1 MRAYGCK
8 PSEHTMLNEARASF
22 MHPLALV
29 ETSEEPGVLLFNAFA
44 LAEDLVVAALSH
56 EHPEENWRV
65 VKILHETGLPVI
77 HIQELFNEIRLGNRQ
92 ALLRLIEYVADA
104 LVDEADELSG
114 DQQQTETC

>member
-1 MRAYGCK
+1 M
-8 PSEHTMLNEARASF
+8 PLEHTMLNEARASF

-29 ETSEEPGVLLFNAFA
+29 ETSGESGVLLFNAFA

-65 VKILHETGLPVI
+65 VYILHETGLPVA

-92 ALLRLIEYVADA
+92 ALLRLIEYIADA

-114 DQQQTETC
+114 EQHETETC